1 MPCPARRSLAA
12 AAAAVF
18 SGQFRP
24 AWPTLGK
31 AGRSLAGGILLRWGA
46 MTAIG
51 CTVGNLLSGIMAGA
65 VSGWVFAIACYAGV
79 RLGLAAGRRLSP

>member
-1 MPCPARRSLAA
+1 MAA
-12 AAAAVF
+12 E
-18 SGQFRP
+18 SGDSQPKDSRP
-24 AWPTLGK
+24 TPGK
-31 AGRSLAGGILLRWGA
+31 AARSLAGGVLLGWGA

-79 RLGLAAGRRLSP
+79 RLGFALRLAR